1 MADTSYHFTLPLVEF
16 DATLLPPNAPRPGQ
30 EDYSLAVHDFL
41 RQQFEGFSGDAKII
55 VSSENISVEW
65 GPTSKTESPFA
76 AAIAKL
82 TAGDLV
88 QGIVM
93 LELWR
98 GQHPED
104 AQVSYNLGMAYSDL
118 GHLDRAAACLE
129 KALSLEPGHVNARIA
144 LAVARGRQGK
154 NDEAIPLLER
164 AVADAPKNPWAQMN
178 LGFCLLKAGQAE
190 RAGVCF
196 ERATELAPKDQ
207 AAFLGLAQAYRA
219 QGRVKE
225 ADAAYRAV
233 RNIDEFSDLGE
244 EAERGLAA
252 RKPAAHFPKAFVS
265 VNSAFVRNRVPSPL
279 IITGISKV
287 ALPTS

>member
-1 MADTSYHFTLPLVEF
+1 
-16 DATLLPPNAPRPGQ
+16 
-30 EDYSLAVHDFL
+30 
-41 RQQFEGFSGDAKII
+41 
-55 VSSENISVEW
+55 
-65 GPTSKTESPFA
+65 
-76 AAIAKL
+76 
-82 TAGDLV
+82 
-88 QGIVM
+88 
-93 LELWR
+93 
-98 GQHPED
+98 
-104 AQVSYNLGMAYSDL
+104 
-118 GHLDRAAACLE
+118 
-129 KALSLEPGHVNARIA
+129 
-144 LAVARGRQGK
+144 
-154 NDEAIPLLER
+154 
-164 AVADAPKNPWAQMN
+164 MN